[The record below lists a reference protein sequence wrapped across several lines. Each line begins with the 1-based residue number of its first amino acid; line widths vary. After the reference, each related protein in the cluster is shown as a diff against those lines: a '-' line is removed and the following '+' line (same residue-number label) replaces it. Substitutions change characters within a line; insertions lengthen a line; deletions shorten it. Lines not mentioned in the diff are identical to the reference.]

1 MLEWIKIILILIIMT
16 LISFLLG
23 SKVLRKLKFKNE
35 FYFATPLGFYLFLA
49 CFQLLAYP
57 VQYLHLPTWILGLII
72 IFLFGFILFFCRT
85 EIKEFRNV
93 PWKKLIIVLF
103 LVIICT
109 VMYVFSSNLELV
121 CNNQSWA
128 LLSAQDDIYYY
139 TRFISVNADITA
151 RVNAI
156 EPITGMS
163 GIVPNLYAFTGILH
177 LYSGLCML
185 FNLKAWTFVVWFNF
199 IFLRFIAFLNIFN
212 IVKIFNGSKRVR
224 IIIAIAFI
232 GALFSGRGFINGFE
246 PVYFRGYT
254 GIGFI
259 LIYSILLYFKTRN
272 RNWLILYT
280 MIMSGM
286 LACQSTQM
294 FLGVI
299 LLTSI
304 AVYDSLIN
312 RCFDVKKIS
321 FIATPILIYVLAF
334 ISYEKEFSFVLG
346 IVFFFILINILYYWK
361 KEIFVWQIVPVIGG
375 ITFLVMLIYGV
386 FAQNPIYSLSQYQ
399 EVFGQYFNT
408 DILSN
413 SEAVSGSFDIINDL
427 LQKGIWIV
435 VIYFLFKWK
444 QCSFEIKFCCVF
456 FICIII
462 FFYNPLVMPFI
473 STFMT
478 DIVYGRI
485 ENVALS
491 AVFYFTFLSYFDEKF
506 HWLGKICLISSLSVL
521 LVIVMEFSAYINHF
535 SKYRESSVLK
545 YKMDQSVIEVSEY
558 LDAYFYDQE
567 ITVLYPITFA
577 NLRLYNESFK
587 TSELV
592 PMWYQNSFYFDDFI
606 YHYEDLDE
614 LMKIQC
620 MLVMPIDYF
629 TNYYYEFEPDK
640 VPDIK
645 EILLKSDAD
654 IVIMNKWE
662 DSIGEDRYY
671 HNILSEFTEIIYDND
686 RIQVYQIYR

>member
-1 MLEWIKIILILIIMT
+1 
-16 LISFLLG
+16 
-23 SKVLRKLKFKNE
+23 
-35 FYFATPLGFYLFLA
+35 
-49 CFQLLAYP
+49 
-57 VQYLHLPTWILGLII
+57 
-72 IFLFGFILFFCRT
+72 
-85 EIKEFRNV
+85 
-93 PWKKLIIVLF
+93 
-103 LVIICT
+103 
-109 VMYVFSSNLELV
+109 
-121 CNNQSWA
+121 
-128 LLSAQDDIYYY
+128 
-139 TRFISVNADITA
+139 
-151 RVNAI
+151 
-156 EPITGMS
+156 
-163 GIVPNLYAFTGILH
+163 
-177 LYSGLCML
+177 
-185 FNLKAWTFVVWFNF
+185 
-199 IFLRFIAFLNIFN
+199 
-212 IVKIFNGSKRVR
+212 
-224 IIIAIAFI
+224 
-232 GALFSGRGFINGFE
+232 
-246 PVYFRGYT
+246 
-254 GIGFI
+254 
-259 LIYSILLYFKTRN
+259 
-272 RNWLILYT
+272 
-280 MIMSGM
+280 
-286 LACQSTQM
+286 
-294 FLGVI
+294 
-299 LLTSI
+299 
-304 AVYDSLIN
+304 
-312 RCFDVKKIS
+312 
-321 FIATPILIYVLAF
+321 
-334 ISYEKEFSFVLG
+334 
-346 IVFFFILINILYYWK
+346 
-361 KEIFVWQIVPVIGG
+361 
-375 ITFLVMLIYGV
+375 
-386 FAQNPIYSLSQYQ
+386 
-399 EVFGQYFNT
+399 
-408 DILSN
+408 
-413 SEAVSGSFDIINDL
+413 
-427 LQKGIWIV
+427 
-435 VIYFLFKWK
+435 
-444 QCSFEIKFCCVF
+444 
-456 FICIII
+456 
-462 FFYNPLVMPFI
+462 MPFI